1 MLDLREIIEP
11 YMSEAEAQAR
21 AFMEAG
27 GTIPGYKVVAKRA
40 GWDGWQDDKK
50 VDGFLARQGLSLE
63 ERREPWKPITPAA
76 ARTVLKAKGRDM
88 KDGSKD
94 RKQLEK
100 YVKPGVSSGFNIV
113 RSDDPRPA
121 IQSTPEMVKSLAAK
135 IGSLAAPE

>member
-1 MLDLREIIEP
+1 
-11 YMSEAEAQAR
+11 
-21 AFMEAG
+21 
-27 GTIPGYKVVAKRA
+27 
-40 GWDGWQDDKK
+40 
-50 VDGFLARQGLSLE
+50 
-63 ERREPWKPITPAA
+63 
-76 ARTVLKAKGRDM
+76 M